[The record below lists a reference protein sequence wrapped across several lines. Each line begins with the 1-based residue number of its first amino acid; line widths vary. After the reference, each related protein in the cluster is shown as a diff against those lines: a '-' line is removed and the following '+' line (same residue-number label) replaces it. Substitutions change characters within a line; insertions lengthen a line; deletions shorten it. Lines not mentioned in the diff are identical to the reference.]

1 VEAAVRVAVRK
12 LGNSSGVIIPKSLLA
27 EVGVAVDDTVDMTF
41 EEGRIVLA
49 PAKRCAR
56 AGWGQASKE
65 LAESGDDA
73 LLWPEFGNA
82 EDETFT
88 W

>member
-1 VEAAVRVAVRK
+1 MRAAVRK

-27 EVGVAVDDTVDMTF
+27 EAGVTVGDAVEMTL

-49 PAKRCAR
+49 PVERRVR
-56 AGWGQASKE
+56 AGWAEASRRV
-65 LAESGDDA
+65 AEAGDDA
-73 LLWPEFGNA
+73 LVWPEFSNA
-82 EDETFT
+82 DDETLD

>member
-1 VEAAVRVAVRK
+1 MRAAVRK

-27 EVGVAVDDTVDMTF
+27 EAGVAVGDTVDMTF

-49 PAKRCAR
+49 PIERRAR
-56 AGWGQASKE
+56 EGWAQASKE
-65 LAESGDDA
+65 LAQHGEDA
-73 LLWPEFGNA
+73 LVWPEFGNA
-82 EDETFT
+82 DDENLD